1 MKLKLL
7 SSLLVLFF
15 VYRPR
20 TGLVHEKT
28 ARRLGAVQQYCAPP
42 GHRAC
47 LEGGVVDEDCCAG
60 CGDGSCASGYTLSTQ
75 TAIAE
80 GGSWDRPADA
90 GFNPQCENLYSACNT
105 CCTPNYLEAGVFP
118 NYAVN
123 IGTSNTCEA
132 GEPITTGFECDR
144 AATALGNSVTSQL
157 SGFSYLAEAVSSE
170 SLPNGCL
177 VYDGDSSEPHAFYLN
192 THAGSATG
200 TTDHHKVR
208 RPRAPCDPAH
218 AQPPESLCVA
228 PLALHTPAPGV
239 QVG

>member
-7 SSLLVLFF
+7 SSLLILSSVCEVQT
-15 VYRPR
+15 VY
-20 TGLVHEKT
+20 
-28 ARRLGAVQQYCAPP
+28 CMPP
-42 GHRAC
+42 ANGAC
-47 LEGGVVDEDCCAG
+47 LERNEVGNYEVDTDCCAG
-60 CGDGSCASGYTLSTQ
+60 CGAGSCAPGYTLSTQ

-90 GFNPQCENLYSACNT
+90 GFNLQCKNVFSACNT
-105 CCTPNYLEAGVFP
+105 CCTPTGS
-118 NYAVN
+118 VN
-123 IGTSNTCEA
+123 TGISNTCEV
-132 GEPITTGFECDR
+132 GEPITDTAGCYHVM
-144 AATALGNSVTSQL
+144 AALVLSATSQF
-157 SGFSYLAEAVSSE
+157 SGFGFIETVSFDYA
-170 SLPNGCL
+170 PNGCF
-177 VYDGDSSEPHAFYLN
+177 VYDGDPEHHGFYLN

-200 TTDHHKVR
+200 TSATGVYHGSNHHKVR

>member
-105 CCTPNYLEAGVFP
+105 CCTPTGS
-118 NYAVN
+118 VN
-123 IGTSNTCEA
+123 TGISNTCEV
-132 GEPITTGFECDR
+132 GEPITVEDECR
-144 AATALGNSVTSQL
+144 AATLVLSATSQF
-157 SGFSYLAEAVSSE
+157 SGFGYKETVS
-170 SLPNGCL
+170 LDYAPNGCF
-177 VYDGDSSEPHAFYLN
+177 VYDGDPEYHGFYLN

-200 TTDHHKVR
+200 TSATGVYHGSDHHKVR